1 MMIFHLLATISTK
14 ERICSHILF
23 NGNKDVVYVQLMK
36 NKDYE
41 EQKESF
47 NQWFRLGKFSG
58 TCGDMKLIILLK
70 MIWASVIPILLCIF
84 KILIDCSVF
93 TYQKF

>member
-1 MMIFHLLATISTK
+1 MMIFHLLTTISTK

-23 NGNKDVVYVQLMK
+23 NGYKDVVHMQLMK

-47 NQWFRLGKFSG
+47 NQ
-58 TCGDMKLIILLK
+58 
-70 MIWASVIPILLCIF
+70 
-84 KILIDCSVF
+84 
-93 TYQKF
+93 